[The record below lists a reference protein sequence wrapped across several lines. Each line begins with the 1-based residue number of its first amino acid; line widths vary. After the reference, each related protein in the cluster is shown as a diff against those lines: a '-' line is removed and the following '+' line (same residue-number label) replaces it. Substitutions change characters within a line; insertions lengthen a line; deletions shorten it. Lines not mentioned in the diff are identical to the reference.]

1 MIKKLFR
8 IFEFY
13 SGFQNSNVN
22 RKIQSGKLIQRLRAE
37 SKSDLIKFG
46 WKIYSQNDED
56 GIIHEI
62 FKRIKIKHNFF
73 VEIGSGTGFENNT
86 LNLLCEGWRGVW
98 IDANENYINKYKNL
112 LLSKI
117 PKECLQ
123 LLNLKLYSKNIN
135 GLKTKLNIPDEI
147 DFLSL
152 DIDSHEIE
160 ILENLDFSP
169 RVICVEYNP
178 KFRGNFKFK
187 FSENDISNIETDF
200 WGNSL
205 SSINDCLSKKGYS
218 LVGCNVTG
226 CNAFFVKKELA
237 LNNFYLSNELDDF
250 YLPARYYLSLYF
262 KSSID
267 DVKTIIKRI
276 LSNHYQNNRF
286 KK

>member
-1 MIKKLFR
+1 MIKRLYK

-13 SGFQNSNVN
+13 SGLKNSNVN
-22 RKIQSGKLIQRLRAE
+22 RKIQSEKVIQRLRAE

-56 GIIHEI
+56 GIINEI

-73 VEIGSGTGFENNT
+73 VEIGTGTHFENNT

-98 IDANENYINKYKNL
+98 IDANKKYIKNYENL

-123 LLNLKLYSKNIN
+123 LLNLKIYSKNIN
-135 GLKTKLNIPDEI
+135 VLKTKLNIQDEI
-147 DFLSL
+147 DFLSI

-169 RVICVEYNP
+169 RVICVEYNA

-187 FSENDISNIETDF
+187 FSKNDTSNLSTDF

-218 LVGCNVTG
+218 LVGCNLTG
-226 CNAFFVKKELA
+226 TNAFFVKKELA
-237 LNNFYLSNELDDF
+237 LNNFYLSNELEDF
-250 YLPARYYLSLYF
+250 YLPARYYLSPYF
-262 KSSID
+262 KSSIA

-276 LSNHYQNNRF
+276 LSNYQNNRF